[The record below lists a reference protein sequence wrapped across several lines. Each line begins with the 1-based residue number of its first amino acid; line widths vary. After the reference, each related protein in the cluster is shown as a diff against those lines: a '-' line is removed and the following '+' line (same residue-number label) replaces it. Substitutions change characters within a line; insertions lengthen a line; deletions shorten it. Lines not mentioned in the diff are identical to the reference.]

1 MPLIFQHLRRP
12 RGWLLL
18 GLLAFFG
25 AFLVYPVAF
34 MFRRAF
40 GQEGEFTFRYFTLL
54 LENPFVRR
62 SIVGSFA
69 LATLTTVL
77 TSLVAVPLAQA
88 LTRWRFAGRQ
98 VLSTALL
105 VPMILPPFVGGI
117 GLKQVL
123 ARYGSLNLTLMDLG
137 WMDRAHPVDWLGE
150 GGFWGIVLLQVLS
163 LYPILFLNVS
173 AAMANVDPSLGE
185 AAGILGASAW
195 RRFRTVTLPLILPGW
210 FAGASVV
217 WIWSFTDL
225 GTPLIFGYSRLV
237 AVQIWDATNDL
248 NTNPQ
253 GYTLALFVLL
263 LTVTLYLVSRR
274 GMAGRRVE
282 MMSRGHSGSAETP
295 ARPWQAA
302 LVWLGAGSLLA
313 VALLPHLGI
322 LAQSL
327 AGRWFLSVLPD
338 SWTGQ
343 HFGEVF
349 GHGLTGSSIRNS
361 LAYSATSAFVDVV
374 LGAGIAWLLT
384 RCRIPF
390 AGLLDALAMLPLALP
405 GLVLAFGLY
414 AGFNIAEKDHP
425 GLDSWLD
432 PRTNPTFL
440 LVVSYSVRRLP
451 YIVRAATAG
460 LQQTHVVLEEAS
472 ASLGAGPWTTLRRV
486 TVPLVAANLVAGG
499 ILTFAFAMLEVSDS
513 LILAQRDRFFP
524 MTKMIWQ
531 LMGRIDPSAPSVAS
545 ALGIVGMGILL
556 ASLALAGKLMGRSLG
571 QLFRA

>member
-1 MPLIFQHLRRP
+1 M
-12 RGWLLL
+12 
-18 GLLAFFG
+18 GLFAFFG
-25 AFLVYPVAF
+25 AFLVYPVAS
-34 MFRRAF
+34 MLRSAF
-40 GQEGEFTFRYFTLL
+40 GQDGEFTLRYFALL
-54 LENPFVRR
+54 LENPFVRK
-62 SIVGSFA
+62 SILGSFA
-69 LATLTTVL
+69 LATLTTALV
-77 TSLVAVPLAQA
+77 SLVAVPVSLAT
-88 LTRWRFAGRQ
+88 TRWRFPGRTA
-98 VLSTALL
+98 LSTLLL

-117 GLKQVL
+117 GLKQIL

-137 WMDRAHPVDWLGE
+137 WMDRAAPVDWLGA

-163 LYPILFLNVS
+163 LYPILVLNLS
-173 AAMANVDPSLGE
+173 AAMANVDPSLKE

-195 RRFRTVTLPLILPGW
+195 RQFRTVTLPLILPGW

-263 LTVTLYLVSRR
+263 LTVTLFLVSRR
-274 GMAGRRVE
+274 GMAGRQFG
-282 MMSRGHSGSAETP
+282 MMSRGHSGSAERT
-295 ARPWQAA
+295 ARPWQTVLIWGGGLA
-302 LVWLGAGSLLA
+302 LLS

-327 AGRWFLSVLPD
+327 AGRWFLTVLPD

-361 LAYSATSAFVDVV
+361 LAYSATSAFLDVV
-374 LGAGIAWLLT
+374 LGVVIAWLLT

-414 AGFNIAEKDHP
+414 AGFNIPEKTYP
-425 GLDSWLD
+425 GIDSWLD
-432 PRTNPTFL
+432 PRTNPSFL

-460 LQQTHVVLEEAS
+460 LQQTNVVLEEAS
-472 ASLGAGPWTTLRRV
+472 ASLGAGPWTTLRRI

-513 LILAQRDRFFP
+513 LILAQRDRFYP

-545 ALGIVGMGILL
+545 ALGIVGMLILL
-556 ASLALAGKLMGRSLG
+556 ASLGIAGKLMGRRLG